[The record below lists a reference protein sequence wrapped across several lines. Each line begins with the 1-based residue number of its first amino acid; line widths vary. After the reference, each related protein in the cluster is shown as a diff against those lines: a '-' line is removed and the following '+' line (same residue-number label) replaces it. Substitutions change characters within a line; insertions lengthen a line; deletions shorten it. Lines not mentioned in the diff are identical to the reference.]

1 MLNVPLNYVP
11 RWVRCTRPG
20 VSNPLFKSVV
30 EGELSVV
37 GPQQIG
43 LEAVLYIIVEHSE
56 SCGVP
61 ASRRSGKWHGV
72 AGTPSM

>member
-1 MLNVPLNYVP
+1 MGALHTSGCIEPIISKP
-11 RWVRCTRPG
+11 
-20 VSNPLFKSVV
+20 VV